1 MELFGLPFKKISN
14 IIVANKYWGGR
25 RVKKELCVKS
35 QSIETSGITKD
46 YKEALCEYI
55 WNGFEANAMNVSVT
69 FTGNSLGGIESV
81 IIQDD
86 GDGICLETI
95 DDTFGT
101 FLASNKN
108 GLSLQLKSK
117 ANKGKGRFSCYAF
130 ARRAT
135 WETVANSSGKKVAY
149 SISINAE
156 NKNVYDI
163 SEPTPIDA
171 DTGTVVTITGIDNLH
186 QEDMSYEV
194 LAECLLKTFAWYLY
208 LNRNKGI
215 SLTVNGVAVDFTKY
229 INTEASITK
238 NIQVDGNSFSVTL
251 IVWAEKIREN
261 FCSYY
266 LDADGI
272 LHGKDTT
279 TFNRNTINFNH
290 SVYVKGNFFSGKE
303 NISLSNASAEI
314 DGQISLEDTDRA
326 VLRKLKRKI
335 QDIISGQ
342 MNSYM
347 AGQADKAISAML
359 DRKSFPTFGDNIYD
373 QMRKEDLIQVTK
385 EMYCLAPRIF
395 YNLKDVQEKSLLGLL
410 NLLLNTD
417 ERENVLSIVESV
429 VELTPTQREEFAVV
443 LKRTKLGNI
452 VDTIKFIEDRYKVIE
467 GLKRIVFDLP
477 NYANERDHV
486 QKIMEQHYWI
496 FGEQYNLVS
505 ADQRMQKALESYLYL
520 LYGDDAPDATLL
532 PDQEEMRR
540 MDIFACGARKLEDS
554 TGSEIEE
561 NIVVELKAPKI
572 PLTKKVLRQV
582 EDYMDFIRRQPKF
595 NSQHRRWK
603 FFAVCSEVDD
613 DVKSRYAAQEAYGKK
628 GLVTKIENYE
638 IYALTWDDVFKS
650 FELRH
655 SFLLDKLKVDQEAI
669 AAELAGKTGNTRSKH
684 VADAIKHEV
693 CTA

>member
-1 MELFGLPFKKISN
+1 M
-14 IIVANKYWGGR
+14 
-25 RVKKELCVKS
+25 KKELCVKS

-69 FTGNSLGGIESV
+69 FTINSLGGIESV

-359 DRKSFPTFGDNIYD
+359 DRKSFPAFGDNIYD
-373 QMRKEDLIQVTK
+373 QMRKKDLIQVTK

-669 AAELAGKTGNTRSKH
+669 AAKLAGKTGNTRSKH

>member
-1 MELFGLPFKKISN
+1 M
-14 IIVANKYWGGR
+14 
-25 RVKKELCVKS
+25 KKELCVKS
-35 QSIETSGITKD
+35 QSIEISGITKD

-266 LDADGI
+266 LDGDGI

-359 DRKSFPTFGDNIYD
+359 DRKSFPAFGDNIYD
-373 QMRKEDLIQVTK
+373 QMRKKDLIQVTK
-385 EMYCLAPRIF
+385 EMYYLAPRIF

-467 GLKRIVFDLP
+467 GLKRIVFDLS

>member
-1 MELFGLPFKKISN
+1 M
-14 IIVANKYWGGR
+14 GGR
-25 RVKKELCVKS
+25 QVKKELCVKS

-69 FTGNSLGGIESV
+69 FTINSLGGIESV

-359 DRKSFPTFGDNIYD
+359 DRKSFPAFGDNIYD
-373 QMRKEDLIQVTK
+373 QMRKKDLIQVTK

-684 VADAIKHEV
+684 VADAIKHEI
-693 CTA
+693 CTP